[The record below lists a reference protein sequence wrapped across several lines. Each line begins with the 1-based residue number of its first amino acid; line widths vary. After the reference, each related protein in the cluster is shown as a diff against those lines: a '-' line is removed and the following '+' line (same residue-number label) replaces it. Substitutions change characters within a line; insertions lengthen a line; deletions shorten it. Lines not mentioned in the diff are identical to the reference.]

1 MSTAT
6 ARGKYSQDSVVTNTN
21 TTRLSAAGSE
31 ALSQIRKSPWTQDS
45 ERISGR
51 VIEIGLQDGD
61 GDLSGRKGIPT
72 GSRGADDR
80 LLNARQV
87 AAKLGV
93 SERWVRDHTTRR
105 SPKIRGVKLGTLM
118 RYRQADV
125 EVFMQELDTL
135 APSRRS
141 RFGV

>member
-6 ARGKYSQDSVVTNTN
+6 ANNQMLRVQPGNPPSNRYPLPPNLIGLAVEN
-21 TTRLSAAGSE
+21 APAGRQETGENATS
-31 ALSQIRKSPWTQDS
+31 S
-45 ERISGR
+45 ER
-51 VIEIGLQDGD
+51 D
-61 GDLSGRKGIPT
+61 
-72 GSRGADDR
+72 DDR

-105 SPKIRGVKLGTLM
+105 SPRIRGVKLGLLM
-118 RYRQADV
+118 RYRRADV
-125 EVFMQELDTL
+125 DAFMAELDTL
-135 APSRRS
+135 PSSRRP